1 MADSG
6 LIRCERCRLVLPA
19 DAYPR
24 GDVLLDDY
32 YRWCVQCI
40 CDYQAQEHGLAA
52 SVLRDRA
59 TLRRT
64 IALAIDDRVA
74 TA

>member
-1 MADSG
+1 MYNCRRCG
-6 LIRCERCRLVLPA
+6 LALPA

-24 GDVLLDDY
+24 GDVLLDDF

-40 CDYQAQEHGLAA
+40 CDYQAQEHGLES

-59 TLRRT
+59 ALRRT
-64 IALAIDDRVA
+64 IALAVDDRVA